1 MSGKRREW
9 GLVFKVQ
16 NITLLCVG
24 ATLSVHYLHYIL
36 ITCLCM
42 FLFCLV
48 GPYPHRDRDYC
59 IWSNF
64 WKFYLIR
71 TSFTLGESVSL
82 VKLFRLFKLEQMVFG
97 VQSVDTVDGYLLAAP
112 ACLWRLVLRS
122 KGTLPK
128 TYIHIGLMSIVFLSL
143 GFYIFMFGD
152 WWYCVIC
159 YSLERECKQLG
170 CGWCGTWVCYPH
182 PHGPGPLMDS
192 VPHFSCEI
200 NHPNVYKTKQNK
212 TKFFLTFTWPNWYLL
227 VVYVGQGNNK
237 LFLLPFF

>member
-9 GLVFKVQ
+9 GLGFKVQ

-82 VKLFRLFKLEQMVFG
+82 VKVFRLFKLEQMVFG
-97 VQSVDTVDGYLLAAP
+97 VQSVDTVGGCTNILFIGSASMFVTPGFEKQRHLAKDIYRSYEYCFFVFGVLHFHVWRLMILCYLL
-112 ACLWRLVLRS
+112 LLE
-122 KGTLPK
+122 KGMQA
-128 TYIHIGLMSIVFLSL
+128 IGLWMVWHMGVLPPPTWPWPSHGFCSTFLLWNQPSK
-143 GFYIFMFGD
+143 
-152 WWYCVIC
+152 CV
-159 YSLERECKQLG
+159 Q
-170 CGWCGTWVCYPH
+170 
-182 PHGPGPLMDS
+182 
-192 VPHFSCEI
+192 
-200 NHPNVYKTKQNK
+200 NKTKQNK
-212 TKFFLTFTWPNWYLL
+212 ILPDLHMTKL
-227 VVYVGQGNNK
+227 VSIGSLCGPREQ
-237 LFLLPFF
+237 